1 MERHIEESEKRSVLH
16 AKKCEK
22 LQVSVY
28 EVHLV
33 YIIGEDVF
41 FMPAFFILIKICM
54 KHEELEAVKI
64 VFMLEQKSY

>member
-28 EVHLV
+28 EVNL

-64 VFMLEQKSY
+64 VFMLQQKSY